1 MSENVAQQAH
11 AKANLFLRVL
21 ARESDGYHSL
31 ETLLCR
37 LELSDTLTARRSEA
51 PGVTLEVE
59 GAECGPAGEN
69 LALRAAEAV
78 LQSLREPFGVQLT
91 LRKQIPVGAG
101 LGGGSADAAAALR
114 AVNQLAGN
122 SVPRAEL
129 FHLAAR
135 LGADVPFCF
144 SEASLA
150 LAWGRGERMMALP
163 ALPPAPVLLVSPAAP
178 VRTADAY
185 AWLDDAR
192 SGAARRGALAL
203 DGAALAGWSDVAR
216 MAGNDFESV
225 VFGRLPKVRDA
236 FEALAR
242 TGPLLCRMTG
252 SGSTLLAVYR
262 TERERDDSAMGLGK
276 KHGTLTPTR
285 TL

>member
-1 MSENVAQQAH
+1 MSESVTQAAP

-21 ARESDGYHSL
+21 GREADGYHSI
-31 ETLLCR
+31 ETLFCR
-37 LELSDTLTARRSEA
+37 LELADTLTARHTEGT
-51 PGVTLEVE
+51 GVTLAVE
-59 GAECGPAGEN
+59 GAECGPVQEN

-78 LQSLREPFGVQLT
+78 LQLVRVPFGVQLT
-91 LRKQIPVGAG
+91 LQKRIPVGAG

-129 FHLAAR
+129 FHAAAR

-144 SEASLA
+144 SETSLA
-150 LAWGRGERMMALP
+150 LAWGRGERLMTLP
-163 ALPPAPVLLVSPAAP
+163 ALPPAPVLLLTPAAA
-178 VRTADAY
+178 VRTAEAY
-185 AWLDDAR
+185 GWLDGAR
-192 SGAARRGALAL
+192 SGALRRGALAL
-203 DGAALAGWSDVAR
+203 DGGALASWSDVAR

-225 VFGRLPKVRDA
+225 VFGRLPQVREA

-262 TERERDDSAMGLGK
+262 TERERDDARMALGK
-276 KHGTLTPTR
+276 KHGTVTATR